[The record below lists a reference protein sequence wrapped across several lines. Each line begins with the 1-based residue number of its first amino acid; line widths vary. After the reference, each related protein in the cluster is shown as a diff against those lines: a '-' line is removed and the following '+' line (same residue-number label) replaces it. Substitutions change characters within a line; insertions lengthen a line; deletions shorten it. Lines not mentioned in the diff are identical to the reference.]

1 MEELIKRRFEVCD
14 LAIQTGMSRAADC
27 IDDRQ
32 PHQFPFPIF
41 CRGIDTPECLEG
53 TAIVRLTYKTLNL
66 RSFFKLLERRGVM
79 YQSMFQQRSRL
90 LSSGLSVCL
99 LVAAGVGCSANN
111 STNNT
116 NTSGNPCDPT
126 SSSPVGFP
134 VPQGPPAVT
143 GGFAY
148 AVRTS
153 SHKVVWYQVESSGV
167 LTRRG
172 EICAGFQPTFIAAN
186 SARKLAYVTNFGS
199 DTVSA
204 YTIGTDGALAAL
216 GSPVPAGNGPAS
228 ITVDWTR
235 DFVYVTNFDS
245 DSVSVY
251 EIQTNGTL
259 KPVQTLTTGGGPDAI
274 KIDSTGKFAYVA
286 NFRADTVSAYKIN
299 ATTGELAATTPTST
313 YSTGVPSGPNAITAP
328 PTDGSLIYVTNEES
342 NTVSAFRINGTT
354 GELTPLGSPVATGR
368 GPEGVTVDPSGKFAY
383 VTDGQADTISTYTID
398 AGGVL
403 TVGPKVAASGDPE
416 GITVDPTGKFVYVV
430 HRDTKDIFVYTINP
444 ATGELTFQ
452 SSVPL

>member
-41 CRGIDTPECLEG
+41 CRGIDTLECLERA
-53 TAIVRLTYKTLNL
+53 AIVRLAYKTPNRRL
-66 RSFFKLLERRGVM
+66 FFKLLERGRRGIM

-90 LSSGLSVCL
+90 LVSGLSVCL
-99 LVAAGVGCSANN
+99 LAAIGAGCSTSTSNN
-111 STNNT
+111 NV
-116 NTSGNPCDPT
+116 
-126 SSSPVGFP
+126 SSAISCAPPSALPSFP
-134 VPQGPPAVT
+134 VPQGPPAIT

-148 AVRTS
+148 AVKTS
-153 SHKVVWYQVESSGV
+153 SHKVVWYKVESSGV
-167 LTRRG
+167 LTSSG

-186 SARKLAYVTNFGS
+186 STRKLAYVTNFSS

-204 YTIGTDGALAAL
+204 YAIGTDGALASL
-216 GSPVPAGNGPAS
+216 GSPVPAGNRPAS
-228 ITVDWTR
+228 ITVDWVHN
-235 DFVYVTNFDS
+235 FVYVTNFDS
-245 DSVSVY
+245 DTVSVY
-251 EIQTNGTL
+251 RIVANGL
-259 KPVQTLTTGGGPDAI
+259 LELVEHKPTGGGPDAVAI
-274 KIDSTGKFAYVA
+274 NSTGTRAYVA
-286 NFRADTVSAYKIN
+286 NFRADTISTYKIN
-299 ATTGELAATTPTST
+299 ATTGKLEDVTVPNVPLA
-313 YSTGVPSGPNAITAP
+313 TGLGPNAIAID
-328 PTDGSLIYVTNEES
+328 PTGSFLYVTNEES
-342 NTVSAFRINGTT
+342 NTVSTYSINPT
-354 GELTPLGSPVATGR
+354 GELAPVPGLPVSTGS
-368 GPEGVTVDPSGKFAY
+368 GPEGVTLDLSGKFAY

-430 HRDTKDIFVYTINP
+430 HRDTRDIFVYTINP